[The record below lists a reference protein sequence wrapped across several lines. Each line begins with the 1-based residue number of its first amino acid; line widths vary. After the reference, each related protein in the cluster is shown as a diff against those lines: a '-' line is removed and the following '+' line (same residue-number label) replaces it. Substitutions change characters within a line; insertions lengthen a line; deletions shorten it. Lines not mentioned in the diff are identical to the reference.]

1 MATWKKV
8 LTEDSPVSASGLSST
23 GDVTVQLDSDNNTSD
38 SKFEI
43 LKGDGSVLLSVNE
56 SGITTGSLT
65 TPTPVV
71 VLGSSTYAQ
80 GATAAAIISNY
91 DSAAEYTMGIY
102 DSSGNLQGISPT
114 LSNGVITFPAPA
126 IVATGWELRV
136 KAAKI
141 GFFTSL
147 EDVDTFQTTPTR
159 TFTHWRIKGYTS
171 SGSPTTDRIFLSNV
185 RFFSDANQT
194 GTELPA
200 TNMTSNTSESG
211 ITLSAGYSFNSSYAP
226 WKATDQYNYTGW
238 WSLSVSSA
246 ASNWWQ
252 IEFDTARTFASVELN
267 FYSTNTQADNVKIF
281 GSSTGNFTGEEI
293 EVVDISGVD
302 AGVSG
307 QDLIKQANF

>member
-56 SGITTGSLT
+56 SGITAGSLT
-65 TPTPVV
+65 TSTPSV

-80 GATAAAIISNY
+80 GATATAIISNY

-141 GFFTSL
+141 GFFYQFGRRGYLPNHAHKNVYSL
-147 EDVDTFQTTPTR
+147 ENKRLHKF
-159 TFTHWRIKGYTS
+159 W
-171 SGSPTTDRIFLSNV
+171 
-185 RFFSDANQT
+185 FSDCR
-194 GTELPA
+194 
-200 TNMTSNTSESG
+200 
-211 ITLSAGYSFNSSYAP
+211 SYIP
-226 WKATDQYNYTGW
+226 
-238 WSLSVSSA
+238 
-246 ASNWWQ
+246 
-252 IEFDTARTFASVELN
+252 I
-267 FYSTNTQADNVKIF
+267 
-281 GSSTGNFTGEEI
+281 
-293 EVVDISGVD
+293 
-302 AGVSG
+302 
-307 QDLIKQANF
+307 